1 MTIVRIQRIST
12 VRISTVAAALGLV
25 ASLAA
30 CGTARGQTYSVTT
43 AGDLAAAIVFANVW
57 TGSGPYTIN
66 FATSGTIQP
75 SAQMV
80 IGLAAANTSGLV
92 INGNG
97 VTIDMSQA
105 NGGAGDRA
113 FFVADGTVAFNNLT
127 IANGNAVGGNGGGGA
142 GGGAGLGGALFVANS
157 SWIPGIPQLPT
168 SVTLSGVQF
177 SNNRAAGGTGG
188 VHTNQAGVPTFPYYW
203 DGGGG
208 MGGNGGQG
216 YIVGLDTSG
225 GGGGG
230 FGFGAN
236 GGNGSSDGNPG
247 VTGAMAIDGAATAGT
262 GGYNGAGGGLQGG
275 GGGGGN
281 DGLFQRGA
289 GGGGGVGGASANGS
303 SGGDGGFG
311 GGGGGGGYNADDA
324 GDGGFGGGGG
334 SGVTPGSGGFGGGGG
349 SGTDDGTGTLA
360 AQPGGFG
367 GGAANAGQYAQ
378 NAVQYLLGG
387 GGAGLGGAVFVMN
400 GASLTVTGPSA
411 FGGNTVVSGSGGMQP
426 AVDGFGP
433 FNAGNGSTYGPD
445 LFVGGNVTLSPAP
458 GQSLTVGN
466 LGGAGN
472 LADANVSTH
481 ATDPNA
487 NGALFVT
494 GGGLAALTGTSYLSG
509 AMTVNSGTLLL
520 SATATE
526 QGASLVT
533 VGQNSG
539 DVATLQ
545 LGGSSFLTLGG
556 FNFNTPSASTD
567 QPVMIAQNAGSTG
580 TVVIGTGPGSNGAFI
595 AARQFT
601 GGSGTASVV
610 FTQQYAAEAG
620 TTPLY
625 PFYTTLTGTLDIVQA
640 GLGTTQL
647 QPVYGPNTFTGAVT
661 VNSGTL
667 ATTGTASALAGVSLL
682 TVTPGGVLSLGQ
694 TEGVFNAAALTLAG
708 GVLQTGTSLTETLGV
723 LAVSG
728 TGTSYIDFIGNSATL
743 NFASLVLAPS
753 SGLSIWNYSN
763 AIDYLTITTGTAT
776 GDLANVRFYSDS
788 GSTFLGYGG
797 FAGTR
802 LVPVAV
808 PEPATLALLAT
819 GLAGLALRRRR
830 SSDSVRKPRS

>member
-1 MTIVRIQRIST
+1 MRTQRIST
-12 VRISTVAAALGLV
+12 AAAALGLV

-43 AGDLAAAIVFANVW
+43 AGDLAAAIVFANAW

-157 SWIPGIPQLPT
+157 GSIPGIPQLPT

-177 SNNRAAGGTGG
+177 SNNRAAGGAGG
-188 VHTNQAGVPTFPYYW
+188 VNTNSSSISW
-203 DGGGG
+203 NGGGG

-216 YIVGLDTSG
+216 YIGGLDTSG

-247 VTGAMAIDGAATAGT
+247 VTGAMAIAGAAAAGT
-262 GGYNGAGGGLQGG
+262 GGYNGKGGGIQGG

-281 DGLFQRGA
+281 DGFFERGA

-303 SGGDGGFG
+303 SGG
-311 GGGGGGGYNADDA
+311 N
-324 GDGGFGGGGG
+324 GGFGGGGG
-334 SGVTPGSGGFGGGGG
+334 SGGDQNADAGNGGFGGGGAAGGGPGSGGFGGGGG
-349 SGTDDGTGTLA
+349 SGYPPSSTPE

-367 GGAANAGQYAQ
+367 GGAAVAGS
-378 NAVQYLLGG
+378 NAVQSITYNLGG

-400 GASLTVTGPSA
+400 GASLTVAGPST
-411 FGGNTVVSGSGGMQP
+411 FNGNTVFSGPGGVFP
-426 AVDGFGP
+426 SVDGFGP

-458 GQSLTVGN
+458 GQSLTVAN

-494 GGGLAALTGTSYLSG
+494 GGGLVALTGTSYLSG

-533 VGQNSG
+533 VGQNAG
-539 DVATLQ
+539 DIATLQ

-567 QPVMIAQNAGSTG
+567 QPVMIAENAGSTG
-580 TVVIGTGPGSNGAFI
+580 QVVIGSGPGSNGAFI
-595 AARQFT
+595 AARVFT

-625 PFYTTLTGTLDIVQA
+625 PFYTSLTGTLGIVQA
-640 GLGTTQL
+640 GLGMTQL

-667 ATTGTASALAGVSLL
+667 ATTGTAAALAGASLL

-763 AIDYLTITTGTAT
+763 AIDYVNITTGTAF

-797 FAGTR
+797 FAGTQ

-808 PEPATLALLAT
+808 PEPTTLALLAT
-819 GLAGLALRRRR
+819 GLATGCSLVRRRR
-830 SSDSVRKPRS
+830 ATRSSVAHSP

>member
-1 MTIVRIQRIST
+1 
-12 VRISTVAAALGLV
+12 
-25 ASLAA
+25 
-30 CGTARGQTYSVTT
+30 VTT
-43 AGDLAAAIVFANVW
+43 AGDLAAAIVFANAW

-157 SWIPGIPQLPT
+157 GSIPGIPQLPT

-177 SNNRAAGGTGG
+177 SNNRAAGGVGG
-188 VHTNQAGVPTFPYYW
+188 VNTNRPRPPPGEGQGAAGGVGGVNTNQADVPTFPTYW

-216 YIVGLDTSG
+216 YQGGLDTSG

-236 GGNGSSDGNPG
+236 GGNGSPDGIPG
-247 VTGAMAIDGAATAGT
+247 SSGAMAVAGAAAAGT
-262 GGYNGAGGGLQGG
+262 GGYGGAAGGIQGG

-281 DGLFQRGA
+281 DGFFERGA
-289 GGGGGVGGASANGS
+289 GGGGGVGGAAANGS

-311 GGGGGGGYNADDA
+311 GGGGGGGMNSDDA

-349 SGTDDGTGTLA
+349 SGFDDGTGTLA

-411 FGGNTVVSGSGGMQP
+411 FGGNTVVSGSGGSQP
-426 AVDGFGP
+426 AVDGYGP
-433 FNAGNGSTYGPD
+433 FAAANGSTYGPD
-445 LFVGGNVTLSPAP
+445 LFVGGNVILSAAP
-458 GQSLTVGN
+458 GQSLTVAN

-472 LADANVSTH
+472 LSDPNVS
-481 ATDPNA
+481 ANAADPNA

-494 GGGLAALTGTSYLSG
+494 GGGLVSLTGTSYLSG

-526 QGASLVT
+526 QGTSLVT

-539 DVATLQ
+539 DNATLA
-545 LGGSSFLTLGG
+545 LGGGSFLALGG
-556 FNFNTPSASTD
+556 WNFNTPTASTD
-567 QPVMIAQNAGSTG
+567 QPMMIAEKAGSTG
-580 TVVIGTGPGSNGAFI
+580 TVVIGSGPGSNGAFI
-595 AARQFT
+595 AARVFT

-610 FTQQYAAEAG
+610 FTQQYAAEPG
-620 TTPLY
+620 TNPVY
-625 PFYTTLTGTLDIVQA
+625 PFYTSLTGSLGIMQT
-640 GLGTTQL
+640 GLGTTRL
-647 QPVYGPNTFTGAVT
+647 QPSYGPNTFTGPVT
-661 VNSGTL
+661 VTSGTL
-667 ATTGTASALAGVSLL
+667 ATTGTAAALAGTTLL
-682 TVTPGGVLSLGQ
+682 NVLPGAALSLGQ
-694 TEGVFNAAALTLAG
+694 SDGLNNDAQLVLSG
-708 GVLQTGTSLTETLGV
+708 GVLQTGTSLTETLGL
-723 LAVSG
+723 LAVTG
-728 TGTSYIDFIGNSATL
+728 TGTSAIDFLGNAATL
-743 NFASLVLAPS
+743 SFASLALEPTS
-753 SGLSIWNYSN
+753 LLSIWNYSGTN
-763 AIDYLTITTGTAT
+763 DYLNITTGTAF

-797 FAGTR
+797 FESTR

-808 PEPATLALLAT
+808 PEPSTCAMA
-819 GLAGLALRRRR
+819 LAGLACGGWMMRRRNSAGGPRR
-830 SSDSVRKPRS
+830 SSLS